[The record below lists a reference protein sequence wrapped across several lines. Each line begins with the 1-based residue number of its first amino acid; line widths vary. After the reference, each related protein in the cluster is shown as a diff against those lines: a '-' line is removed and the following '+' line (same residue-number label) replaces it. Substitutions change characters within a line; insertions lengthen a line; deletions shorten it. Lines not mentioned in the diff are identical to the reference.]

1 MGLFLPSGCSPGR
14 VCCGPVISQLTASQ
28 GWSHHL
34 VWFKAKLP
42 EWDGRAE
49 LFFLAPLPPFS
60 PAQQK
65 NGEREACTHGIT
77 PCVCVCVC
85 AGEPLL
91 PALPQPLLMFKPWLC
106 STKNKH
112 TLLAIKEPFPMLRAL
127 APGLCAG
134 RMRAGCRQAMWDPMS
149 ISGCSLSGHTHA

>member
-1 MGLFLPSGCSPGR
+1 MLPPHHGVMPSSHRECSYSLPSGLQPCAA
-14 VCCGPVISQLTASQ
+14 GPVISQLTVSQ

-65 NGEREACTHGIT
+65 KMGKEKRARMWNNS
-77 PCVCVCVC
+77 VCVC

-91 PALPQPLLMFKPWLC
+91 PASAFADVQ
-106 STKNKH
+106 
-112 TLLAIKEPFPMLRAL
+112 AL
-127 APGLCAG
+127 VV
-134 RMRAGCRQAMWDPMS
+134 Q
-149 ISGCSLSGHTHA
+149 H